1 MLLSIPLLQRVF
13 FLSFEIVWVVI
24 ASALQ
29 FLWLNFPRHHYSLSL
44 ESNSFFVLEKNK
56 NKKIISAGG
65 MKLFCLVVWFL
76 SFLVSQTFF
85 YQMVLQTG
93 S

>member
-56 NKKIISAGG
+56 KKISAGG
-65 MKLFCLVVWFL
+65 MKLFCLVVCFL